1 MQRTVRFKVTAGFL
15 VVLLVGLGVSIT
27 VLTILSRSIGE
38 LEKTVT
44 VADEISRKGLKLRFD
59 MMTMSDAIRGYL
71 LNPKDLSEKQ
81 RKTAADEEFSADVE
95 AIKKL
100 APNDGTINSKIRR
113 AEEMDSTSVNRIED
127 KVLDL
132 VSAGKLDDAIRAYND
147 EYLPVR
153 KRQESLITEME
164 GDTIALRDSSMKA
177 SQQAYE
183 GARNL
188 TWVLVVL
195 LIGGGVGLAFFMA
208 ESITK
213 PVKLMAAHLEEMAEG
228 RGDLTKRIQIDTR
241 DEVGTMAGFLNTFM
255 EKLEQIIG
263 EVRSGSNA
271 LSSAAGQLSASAS
284 TLSQGTSE
292 QAASVEQMSSSL
304 EEMSSSITQNADNSR
319 AMEQMAVKGARDAD
333 ESGRAVGETVT
344 AMKQIAQKIN
354 VIEEIAY
361 QTNLLALNAAIE
373 AARAGE
379 HGKGFAVVAT
389 EVRKLAERSSQAAKE
404 IGGLAANSV
413 QVAERS
419 GTLLN
424 ELVPAIRKT
433 SDLVQEVASASSEQ
447 SSGVVQ
453 INKAMSAVDTVTQRN
468 ASAAEELSS
477 TAEELASQAE
487 ALQQLMA
494 FFRISNSHQ
503 VAVVTGTRAAFPKAR
518 VEEAPVFSSATK
530 PNGHAQE
537 SYKSF

>member
-1 MQRTVRFKVTAGFL
+1 
-15 VVLLVGLGVSIT
+15 VL
-27 VLTILSRSIGE
+27 
-38 LEKTVT
+38 
-44 VADEISRKGLKLRFD
+44 
-59 MMTMSDAIRGYL
+59 
-71 LNPKDLSEKQ
+71 
-81 RKTAADEEFSADVE
+81 
-95 AIKKL
+95 
-100 APNDGTINSKIRR
+100 
-113 AEEMDSTSVNRIED
+113 
-127 KVLDL
+127 
-132 VSAGKLDDAIRAYND
+132 
-147 EYLPVR
+147 
-153 KRQESLITEME
+153 
-164 GDTIALRDSSMKA
+164 
-177 SQQAYE
+177 
-183 GARNL
+183 
-188 TWVLVVL
+188 L

-263 EVRSGSNA
+263 EVRGGSNA

-319 AMEQMAVKGARDAD
+319 AMEQMALKGARDAED
-333 ESGRAVGETVT
+333 SGRAVGETVA
-344 AMKQIAQKIN
+344 AMKQIAQKIS
-354 VIEEIAY
+354 VVEEIAY

-433 SDLVQEVASASSEQ
+433 ADLVQEVASASSEQ

-453 INKAMSAVDTVTQRN
+453 INKAMAAVDTVTQRN

-503 VAVVTGTRAAFPKAR
+503 VATVAATRPAVTRSRAEEVPAFVA
-518 VEEAPVFSSATK
+518 ATK

-537 SYKSF
+537 SYKNF

>member
-27 VLTILSRSIGE
+27 VLTILSRSINE

-59 MMTMSDAIRGYL
+59 MMTMSDAMRGYL
-71 LNPKDLSEKQ
+71 LNPKDISEKQ
-81 RKTAADEEFSADVE
+81 RKTAADDEFSADVE

-100 APNDGTINSKIRR
+100 APDNSNVSSKIRR
-113 AEEMDSTSVNRIED
+113 AEEMDSTSVNRLED

-132 VSAGKLDDAIRAYND
+132 VSAGKMDDAIRSYNE

-153 KRQESLITEME
+153 KRQEALIAEME
-164 GDTIALRDSSMKA
+164 QDTITLRDNSLRA
-177 SQQAYE
+177 SQDAYA

-188 TWVLVVL
+188 TWTLVLL

-263 EVRSGSNA
+263 EVRGGSNA

-319 AMEQMAVKGARDAD
+319 AMEQMALKGARDAED
-333 ESGRAVGETVT
+333 SGRAVGETVA
-344 AMKQIAQKIN
+344 AMKQIAQKIS
-354 VIEEIAY
+354 VVEEIAY

-433 SDLVQEVASASSEQ
+433 ADLVQEVASASSEQ

-453 INKAMSAVDTVTQRN
+453 INKAMAAVDTVTQRN

-503 VAVVTGTRAAFPKAR
+503 VATVAATRPAVTRSRAEEVPAFVA
-518 VEEAPVFSSATK
+518 ATK

-537 SYKSF
+537 SYKNF